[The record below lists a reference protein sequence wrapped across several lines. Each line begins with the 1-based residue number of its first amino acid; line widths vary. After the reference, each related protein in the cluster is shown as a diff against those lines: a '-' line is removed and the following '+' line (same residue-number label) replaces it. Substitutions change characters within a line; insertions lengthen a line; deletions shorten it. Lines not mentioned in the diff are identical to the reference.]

1 MVKFVVLNLI
11 EFDAYGIFKFDLS
24 LLVSTLESVISLF
37 DQERPLPK
45 HLSYDFFS
53 SVLCVGRTHVD
64 LFDGFYRII

>member
-1 MVKFVVLNLI
+1 VVKFVVLNLF

-37 DQERPLPK
+37 DQERPLSK
-45 HLSYDFFS
+45 HLSYDFFF

-64 LFDGFYRII
+64 FFNGFYSII